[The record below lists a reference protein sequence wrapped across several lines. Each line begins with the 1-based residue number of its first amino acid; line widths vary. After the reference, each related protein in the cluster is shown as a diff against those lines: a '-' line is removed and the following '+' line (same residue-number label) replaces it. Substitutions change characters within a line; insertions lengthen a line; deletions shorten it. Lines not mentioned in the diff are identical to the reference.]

1 MSYKV
6 KGTIV
11 SISDKQIFDSG
22 AGKISFRIDTGEQYN
37 NILEFENFKVAD
49 KLEYLDSFTKY
60 NNVGD
65 KVEVEFN
72 LGSNLWTNP
81 KTNIEQ
87 CFTKLNFWKSEK
99 IEGETQKFEAQQ
111 NNEPANDSDLPF

>member
-37 NILEFENFKVAD
+37 NILEFENFKGAD

-60 NNVGD
+60 NKLGD

-87 CFTKLNFWKSEK
+87 CFTKLNFWKIEK
-99 IEGETQKFEAQQ
+99 IEGETQKFESEQ
-111 NNEPANDSDLPF
+111 NNEPSNNDDLPF

>member
-37 NILEFENFKVAD
+37 NILEFENFKGAD
-49 KLEYLDSFTKY
+49 KLDYLDSFTKY
-60 NNVGD
+60 NKLGD
-65 KVEVEFN
+65 KVEV
-72 LGSNLWTNP
+72 
-81 KTNIEQ
+81 
-87 CFTKLNFWKSEK
+87 
-99 IEGETQKFEAQQ
+99 
-111 NNEPANDSDLPF
+111 

>member
-11 SISDKQIFDSG
+11 SKKEKQIFKSG
-22 AGKISFRIDTGEQYN
+22 SGKISFRIDTGEIFD
-37 NILEFENFKVAD
+37 NILEFENFKGAD

-72 LGSNLWTNP
+72 LGSGLWTNP

-87 CFTKLNFWKSEK
+87 CFTKLNFWKSDK